1 MVDVLHINVI
11 GQVKIVD
18 VRVYVIE
25 QAGSGGDYHNQE
37 AGYWIS
43 DSKIS
48 TPMSPYSDYKKSLTS
63 FGFR

>member
-1 MVDVLHINVI
+1 MIS
-11 GQVKIVD
+11 QVKIVD
-18 VRVYVIE
+18 IRAYVID
-25 QAGSGGDYHNQE
+25 QAGSGGDYHDQE
-37 AGYWIS
+37 AGHWIL